1 MPKLNKKE
9 LEIKRELFL
18 DSLDVTIPENLEK
31 YLDEEQK
38 GLLKC
43 YMSNCNFGEM
53 ATGLHLSRSKVI
65 SNLIELGGTLNM
77 YNLLENGLIPN
88 IAEKDV
94 GYMKGWL
101 DSRKQLW
108 RLINDKITRR

>member
-1 MPKLNKKE
+1 MPKFNKKE
-9 LEIKRELFL
+9 LEIKKDKFL
-18 DSLDVTIPENLEK
+18 ASLDVTIPENLNK
-31 YLDEEQK
+31 YLDEKQR

-43 YMSNCNFGEM
+43 YMANCNFGEI
-53 ATGLHLSRSKVI
+53 ATGLHISRSSVI
-65 SNLIELGGTLNM
+65 INLIELGGVLNM

-88 IAEKDV
+88 VNNMGE

-101 DSRKQLW
+101 DSRTQLW